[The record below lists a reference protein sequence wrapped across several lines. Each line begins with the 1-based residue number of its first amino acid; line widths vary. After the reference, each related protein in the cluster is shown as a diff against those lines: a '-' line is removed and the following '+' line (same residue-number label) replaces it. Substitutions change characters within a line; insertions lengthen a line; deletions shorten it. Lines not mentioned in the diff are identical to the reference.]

1 MHVAED
7 YKSRLL
13 NWPQIKDGGS
23 AGLQT
28 LSDFLFRCHEVV
40 RIGGFSGELDSTPT
54 LTQVS
59 AKFPSYSGVKWC
71 RHPYGSGKKSGLNV
85 SSVAKFVQFFK
96 EEFDLANDPVLSPDV
111 LKRVRKFLETTKD
124 NRGRGRNKADSF
136 VNSTIQEQCAMQG
149 THFTKR
155 REFEK
160 KRVEERREFVMTGG
174 LCFWLPEDRSPV

>member
-1 MHVAED
+1 M
-7 YKSRLL
+7 
-13 NWPQIKDGGS
+13 
-23 AGLQT
+23 
-28 LSDFLFRCHEVV
+28 
-40 RIGGFSGELDSTPT
+40 GFSGELDSTPT

-71 RHPYGSGKKSGLNV
+71 RPPYGSGKKSGLNV
-85 SSVAKFVQFFK
+85 SFAKFVK

-124 NRGRGRNKADSF
+124 NRGRGRNKVDSF

-149 THFTKR
+149 THLTKC

-174 LCFWLPEDRSPV
+174 LCFWLPEVRSPI